1 MEIFIGSEGRLS
13 FSSEEEYID
22 WSNQKIEEIL
32 LEASK
37 FGKRDEVK
45 RQAKLIMGFYIDH
58 EEVEAYQLAF
68 RMISEK
74 YQQ

>member
-1 MEIFIGSEGRLS
+1 MEIFIANEGLLS

-45 RQAKLIMGFYIDH
+45 RQASIIMGFFIDD
-58 EEVEAYQLAF
+58 EPVEAYQYAF
-68 RMISEK
+68 KIVSEK